1 MSRVPSVQDILS
13 GDRSSL
19 SRGITL
25 VESTLLADMNDA
37 DRLLDGVHAKTGKAL
52 RVAVTGAP
60 GVGKSTL
67 IETLG
72 MHLVQSDYH
81 VAVLTVDPSS
91 PQTGGSILGDKTR
104 MPQLAKHTNAF
115 IRPSPSG
122 NVPGGIAHTTRRA
135 MLLCEAAG
143 YNVVLI
149 ETVGTG
155 QGDTLV
161 RQIVD
166 IVLLMLLPNAGDE
179 LQGIKRGILE
189 IADVIAVSKA
199 DGDMVNQARLTA
211 NAYSRALHLSPER
224 SQVIK
229 VKTVSALEKTGIP
242 EIWEAIRDIER
253 TTRENGSFET
263 RRNTQIKTALLKTA
277 KTFLVSEFSESK
289 IIDAAVENIHQQVT
303 AGTRTVTDAAHELVR
318 IYRMMDSNTDPDVEG
333 SS

>member
-1 MSRVPSVQDILS
+1 MSSVPSVQDILS

-25 VESTLLADMNDA
+25 VESTLLADMNNA
-37 DRLLDGVHAKTGKAL
+37 ERLLSGVLAKTGKAL

-67 IETLG
+67 IEALG
-72 MHLVQSDYH
+72 MHLVQSDYR
-81 VAVLTVDPSS
+81 VAVLSVDPSS
-91 PQTGGSILGDKTR
+91 PHTGGSILGDKTR

-199 DGDMVNQARLTA
+199 DGTMVNQARLTA

-242 EIWEAIRDIER
+242 EIWEAIKDIER
-253 TTRENGSFET
+253 TTRENGSFEK
-263 RRNTQIKTALLKTA
+263 RRNTQIKTALLETA
-277 KTFLVSEFSESK
+277 KTFLVSEFSESR
-289 IIDAAVENIHQQVT
+289 IIDEAVENFQMQVT
-303 AGTRTVTDAAHELVR
+303 GGTRTVTDAARELVH
-318 IYRMMDSNTDPDVEG
+318 IYRTMDSKADPNVEG
-333 SS
+333 

>member
-1 MSRVPSVQDILS
+1 MSRVPSVEDILS

-25 VESTLLADMNDA
+25 VESTRLTDMSEA
-37 DRLLDGVHAKTGKAL
+37 DRLLNGVLGKTGKAL

-67 IETLG
+67 IEALG
-72 MHLVQSDYH
+72 MHLVQSEYR
-81 VAVLTVDPSS
+81 VAVLSVDPSS
-91 PQTGGSILGDKTR
+91 PHTGGSILGDKTR
-104 MPQLAKHTNAF
+104 MPELANHTNAF

-122 NVPGGIAHTTRRA
+122 NVPGGIANATRRV

-189 IADVIAVSKA
+189 IADLIAVSKA
-199 DGDMVNQARLTA
+199 DGTMVNQARLTA
-211 NAYSRALHLSPER
+211 NAYRRALHLLPDR
-224 SQVIK
+224 SRVIK
-229 VKTVSALEKTGIP
+229 VKMVSALEKTGIA
-242 EIWEAIRDIER
+242 EIWEAIKDIER
-253 TTRENGSFET
+253 TARENGSFET
-263 RRNTQIKTALLKTA
+263 RRNSQIKTALLETA
-277 KTFLVSEFSESK
+277 KTRLLSDFSEST
-289 IIDAAVENIHQQVT
+289 IIDEAVGNFQQQV
-303 AGTRTVTDAAHELVR
+303 ANGTLTVTDAANELVR
-318 IYRMMDSNTDPDVEG
+318 IYRTMDSKTDPNVEG

>member
-1 MSRVPSVQDILS
+1 MSRVPGVQDIIS
-13 GDRSSL
+13 GDRRSL
-19 SRGITL
+19 SHGITL
-25 VESTLLADMNDA
+25 VESTRLGDMNNA
-37 DRLLDGVHAKTGKAL
+37 DRLIDGVLAKTGKAL

-67 IETLG
+67 IEALG
-72 MHLVQSDYH
+72 MHLVRSDYR
-81 VAVLTVDPSS
+81 VAVLSVDPSS

-122 NVPGGIAHTTRRA
+122 NVPGGIANTTRRA

-189 IADVIAVSKA
+189 IADLIAVSKA

-211 NAYSRALHLSPER
+211 NAYRRALHLYPER
-224 SQVIK
+224 SEVIK
-229 VKTVSALEKTGIP
+229 VVTVSALEKTQIP
-242 EIWEAIRDIER
+242 EIWEAIQDIER
-253 TTRENGSFET
+253 TARENGSFET
-263 RRNTQIKTALLKTA
+263 RRNEQIKTALLETA
-277 KTFLVSEFSESK
+277 KALLLSDFSESRVT
-289 IIDAAVENIHQQVT
+289 DAAVESIQQQVT
-303 AGTRTVTDAAHELVR
+303 GGTRTVTDAAHELVR
-318 IYRMMDSNTDPDVEG
+318 IYRTMDSKTDPNVEG

>member
-25 VESTLLADMNDA
+25 VESTRLGDMNDA
-37 DRLLDGVHAKTGKAL
+37 ERLINGVLSKTGKAL

-67 IETLG
+67 IEVLG
-72 MHLVQSDYH
+72 MHLVQSDYR
-81 VAVLTVDPSS
+81 VAVLSVDPTS

-104 MPQLAKHTNAF
+104 MPQLATHTNAF

-122 NVPGGIAHTTRRA
+122 NVSGGIANTTRRA

-143 YNVVLI
+143 YNVILI

-189 IADVIAVSKA
+189 IADLIAVSKA
-199 DGDMVNQARLTA
+199 DGDMVNQARLAA
-211 NAYSRALHLSPER
+211 NVYRRALHLNPER
-224 SQVIK
+224 SRVIK
-229 VKTVSALEKTGIP
+229 VKTASALEKTGIP
-242 EIWEAIRDIER
+242 EIWEAIKDIEH
-253 TTRENGSFET
+253 TARENGSFEK
-263 RRNTQIKTALLKTA
+263 RRNTQIKTALLETA
-277 KTFLVSEFSESK
+277 KTLLLSEFSESK
-289 IIDAAVENIHQQVT
+289 IIDAAVENFQQQVT
-303 AGTRTVTDAAHELVR
+303 GGTCTVTDAAHELVR
-318 IYRMMDSNTDPDVEG
+318 IYHTMDSKTDPNVEG

>member
-13 GDRSSL
+13 GDRNSL

-25 VESTLLADMNDA
+25 VESTRLADMNDA
-37 DRLLDGVHAKTGKAL
+37 ERLLNGVLANTGKAL

-67 IETLG
+67 IEALG

-81 VAVLTVDPSS
+81 VAVLSVDPSS
-91 PQTGGSILGDKTR
+91 PHTGGSIMGDKTR
-104 MPQLAKHTNAF
+104 MPQLAQHTNAF

-122 NVPGGIAHTTRRA
+122 NVPGGITNTTRRA

-143 YNVVLI
+143 YNVILI

-189 IADVIAVSKA
+189 IADLIAVSKA
-199 DGDMVNQARLTA
+199 DGAMIDQARLTA
-211 NAYSRALHLSPER
+211 NAYRRGLHLYPER
-224 SQVIK
+224 SRVVK

-242 EIWEAIRDIER
+242 AIWEAIRDIER
-253 TTRENGSFET
+253 ITRENGHFET
-263 RRNTQIKTALLKTA
+263 QRDTQIKTALLETA
-277 KTFLVSEFSESK
+277 KTFLLSEFGESK
-289 IIDAAVENIHQQVT
+289 IIDTAVEKFQQQVSRG
-303 AGTRTVTDAAHELVR
+303 ARTVTDAARELVR
-318 IYRMMDSNTDPDVEG
+318 IYRTMDSKNDPNVEEP
-333 SS
+333 S

>member
-1 MSRVPSVQDILS
+1 MSRVPDVQNILS

-25 VESTLLADMNDA
+25 VESTRLADINDA
-37 DRLLDGVHAKTGKAL
+37 EHLLNGVLAKTGKAL

-72 MHLVQSDYH
+72 MHLVQSGYR
-81 VAVLTVDPSS
+81 VAVLSVDPSS
-91 PQTGGSILGDKTR
+91 PHTGGSIMGDKTR
-104 MPQLAKHTNAF
+104 MPQLAKQANAF

-122 NVPGGIAHTTRRA
+122 NVPGGIANTTRRA

-143 YNVVLI
+143 YNVILI

-166 IVLLMLLPNAGDE
+166 IVLLMVLPNAGDE

-189 IADVIAVSKA
+189 IADLIAVSKA
-199 DGDMVNQARLTA
+199 DGTMIDQARLTA
-211 NAYSRALHLSPER
+211 NAYRRALHLYPGR
-224 SQVIK
+224 SRAVK
-229 VKTVSALEKTGIP
+229 VMAVSALENTGIP
-242 EIWEAIRDIER
+242 AIWEAVRDVER
-253 TTRENGSFET
+253 ATREDGYFET
-263 RRNTQIKTALLKTA
+263 QRNTQIITAMIETA
-277 KTFLVSEFSESK
+277 KTLLLSEFGESK
-289 IIDAAVENIHQQVT
+289 IIDEAVEKFQQQVT
-303 AGTRTVTDAAHELVR
+303 GGKRTVTDAAHELVR
-318 IYRMMDSNTDPDVEG
+318 IYRNMDSKTDLNVEG

>member
-13 GDRSSL
+13 GDRNSL

-25 VESTLLADMNDA
+25 VESARLADMNDA
-37 DRLLDGVHAKTGKAL
+37 ERLLNGVLAETGNAL

-67 IETLG
+67 IEALG
-72 MHLVQSDYH
+72 MHLVQSNYR
-81 VAVLTVDPSS
+81 VAVLSVDPSS
-91 PQTGGSILGDKTR
+91 PHTGGSILGDKTR
-104 MPQLAKHTNAF
+104 MPELAKHTSAF

-122 NVPGGIAHTTRRA
+122 NVPGGIANTTRRA

-143 YNVVLI
+143 YDVILI

-166 IVLLMLLPNAGDE
+166 IVLLMLLPNSGDE

-189 IADVIAVSKA
+189 IADLIAVSKA
-199 DGDMVNQARLTA
+199 DGAVKDQARLTA
-211 NAYSRALHLSPER
+211 NAYRRALHLYPER
-224 SQVIK
+224 SRVVK

-242 EIWEAIRDIER
+242 AIWEALRDIER
-253 TTRENGSFET
+253 TTRENGHFEAQ
-263 RRNTQIKTALLKTA
+263 RIAQIKTALLETA
-277 KTFLVSEFSESK
+277 KSFLLSGFGESK
-289 IIDAAVENIHQQVT
+289 FIDAAVESFQQQV
-303 AGTRTVTDAAHELVR
+303 AGGTRTVTDAAHELVR
-318 IYRMMDSNTDPDVEG
+318 IYRSMDSKPDPNVEG

>member
-1 MSRVPSVQDILS
+1 MSSVPSVQDILS

-25 VESTLLADMNDA
+25 VESTLLADMNNA
-37 DRLLDGVHAKTGKAL
+37 ERLLSGVLAKTGKAL

-67 IETLG
+67 IEALG
-72 MHLVQSDYH
+72 MHLVQSDYR
-81 VAVLTVDPSS
+81 VAVLSVDPSS
-91 PQTGGSILGDKTR
+91 PHTGGSILGDKTR

-199 DGDMVNQARLTA
+199 DGTMVNQARLTA
-211 NAYSRALHLSPER
+211 NAYRRALHLYLER

-229 VKTVSALEKTGIP
+229 VKTVSVLEKTGIP
-242 EIWEAIRDIER
+242 EIWEAIKDIER
-253 TTRENGSFET
+253 TARENGSFET
-263 RRNTQIKTALLKTA
+263 RRNTQIKTALLETA
-277 KTFLVSEFSESK
+277 KTFLVSEFSESR
-289 IIDAAVENIHQQVT
+289 IIDEAVENFQHQIT
-303 AGTRTVTDAAHELVR
+303 GGTRTVTDAARELIR
-318 IYRMMDSNTDPDVEG
+318 IYRTMDSKADPDVEG
-333 SS
+333 

>member
-1 MSRVPSVQDILS
+1 MSRVPSAQDILS

-37 DRLLDGVHAKTGKAL
+37 DRLLDGVHVKTGKAL

-67 IETLG
+67 IEALG
-72 MHLVQSDYH
+72 MHLVQSDYR
-81 VAVLTVDPSS
+81 VAVLSVDPSS

-104 MPQLAKHTNAF
+104 MPELAKHTNAF

-122 NVPGGIAHTTRRA
+122 NVPGGIANATRRA

-143 YNVVLI
+143 YDVVLI
-149 ETVGTG
+149 ETVGVG

-166 IVLLMLLPNAGDE
+166 IVLLMLLPNAGGE

-189 IADVIAVSKA
+189 IADLIAVSKA
-199 DGDMVNQARLTA
+199 DGGMVNQARLAA
-211 NAYSRALHLSPER
+211 NAYRRALHLNPER
-224 SQVIK
+224 SRVIK
-229 VKTVSALEKTGIP
+229 VETVSALEKSGIP
-242 EIWEAIRDIER
+242 EIWEAIKDIEH
-253 TTRENGSFET
+253 TARENGSFET
-263 RRNTQIKTALLKTA
+263 RRNTQIKTALLETA
-277 KTFLVSEFSESK
+277 KTLLLSEFSESK
-289 IIDAAVENIHQQVT
+289 IIDAAVENFQQQVT
-303 AGTRTVTDAAHELVR
+303 GGTYTVTNAARELVR
-318 IYRMMDSNTDPDVEG
+318 IYHTMDSKTDPNVEG